1 MLHTIL
7 SVSGKSGLFK
17 MITQGKS
24 LLIIESLTDKK
35 RIPSY
40 TNDKIIALGNVE
52 IFTNDDKVP
61 LYKVLNS
68 IKKKENLQKIQFDV
82 SKATPDELRTYL
94 NEVLPEF
101 DRERVYPTDIKRLLN
116 WYNILMEAGLTEF
129 DPEEDSEEQ
138 KNKDDSEAE
147 DEVKNTKEEIK
158 KEATP
163 KKTATNPKTSTHK
176 KTTTPTKQQPAT
188 GRMRQRTKQK

>member
-17 MITQGKS
+17 MISQGKN

-40 TNDKIIALGNVE
+40 TNDKIIALGNIE
-52 IFTNDDKVP
+52 IYTIDDKVP

-68 IKKKENLQKIQFDV
+68 IKEKENLQQIQFDI

-94 NEVLPEF
+94 GEVLPEF

-116 WYNILMEAGLTEF
+116 WYNILMKAGITEF

-138 KNKDDSEAE
+138 KNKDESEGE
-147 DEVKNTKEEIK
+147 DEVKKTKEEIK
-158 KEATP
+158 KEAKPKKAVKNPKMATP
-163 KKTATNPKTSTHK
+163 KKSTTS
-176 KTTTPTKQQPAT
+176 TKQQPAT
-188 GRMRQRTKQK
+188 GKMRQRTKQK